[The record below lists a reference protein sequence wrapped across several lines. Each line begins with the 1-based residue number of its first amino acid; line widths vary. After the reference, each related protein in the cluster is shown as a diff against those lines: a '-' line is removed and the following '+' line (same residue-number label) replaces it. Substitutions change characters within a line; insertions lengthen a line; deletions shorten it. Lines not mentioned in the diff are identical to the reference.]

1 VECAAAWGTAEADCD
16 GALFPPEEC
25 WALQRGQVH
34 VVQDTAT
41 GIVCGHLSQPLPTRY
56 LCLPLMA
63 QGDMLGI
70 VHLNDRAIDS
80 GARPVLVNEESTNLA
95 KALAEQVALAVANLR
110 LRETLRSQSIRD
122 PLTGLYNRRYLEETL
137 EREIRR
143 AERNRHS
150 MGILMFDI
158 DRFKQFN
165 DTFGHDAGDA
175 VLREVGVLLRTRFR
189 AEDIACR
196 YGGEEFVVILPEAFL
211 DDTRTRAEELREAAK
226 HLHVSPRGRALGSV
240 TVSVGVAVFPDH
252 GVTGDTLLQAA
263 DAALYRAKQNGRDR
277 IEAAGS

>member
-1 VECAAAWGTAEADCD
+1 
-16 GALFPPEEC
+16 
-25 WALQRGQVH
+25 
-34 VVQDTAT
+34 
-41 GIVCGHLSQPLPTRY
+41 
-56 LCLPLMA
+56 
-63 QGDMLGI
+63 LGI

-80 GARPVLVNEESTNLA
+80 GARPVLVNEQSTKLA

-137 EREIRR
+137 GREIRR
-143 AERNRHS
+143 AERNRHP
-150 MGILMFDI
+150 MGIVMFDI

-175 VLREVGVLLRTRFR
+175 VLREVGVLLHNRFR

-196 YGGEEFVVILPEAFL
+196 YGGEEFVVILPEAVL
-211 DDTRTRAEELREAAK
+211 DDTRARAEELREAAK
-226 HLHVSPRGRALGSV
+226 HLHVAPRGRALGAV
-240 TVSVGVAVFPDH
+240 TLSVGVAVFPDH
-252 GVTGDTLLQAA
+252 GVTGDALLQAA